1 MKWLSETTLQGE
13 NVRLEPLRAEHAHE
27 LNEAAADGD
36 LYNLWF
42 TSVPR
47 PDQMAEFIDT
57 ALEHQVED
65 KSLPFVVR
73 ELNGKKLI
81 GSTRFLNAEAKN
93 RRLEIGHTWY
103 SKSWQ
108 GTRINKE
115 CKLLLLQYAFEEL
128 HCIAVEFRTNFHN
141 WPSRRAI
148 ESLGAK
154 KDGVLRNHRVD
165 AQGLLRDTVVYSILS
180 QEWPTVRFALE
191 HKLKG

>member
-1 MKWLSETTLQGE
+1 MKWLVEATLQGE
-13 NVRLEPLRAEHAHE
+13 NVRLEPLRAEHAHD
-27 LNEAAADGD
+27 LNQAAADGD

-57 ALEHQVED
+57 ALEHFVED

-73 ELNGKKLI
+73 ELSSGKLV
-81 GSTRFLNAEAKN
+81 GSTRYLNAESKHK
-93 RRLEIGHTWY
+93 RLEIGHTWY

-108 GTRINKE
+108 GTQVNKE

-128 HCIAVEFRTNFHN
+128 ECIAVEFRTNFHN
-141 WPSRRAI
+141 WLSRRAI

-154 KDGVLRNHRVD
+154 KDGVLRNHRID
-165 AQGLLRDTVVYSILS
+165 SQGLLRDTVVYSILD
-180 QEWPTVRFALE
+180 QEWPTVKYSLE
-191 HKLKG
+191 HKLGR

>member
-1 MKWLSETTLQGE
+1 MKWLQEFRLQGE
-13 NVRLEPLRAEHAHE
+13 HVRLEPLRREHRDE
-27 LNEAAADGD
+27 LNFAAQDGD

-42 TSVPR
+42 TSVPTQ
-47 PDQMAEFIDT
+47 DKMDSFIET
-57 ALEHQVED
+57 AILGYEADH
-65 KSLPFVVR
+65 SLPFVVR
-73 ELNGKKLI
+73 ELSTDQLI
-81 GSTRFLNAEAKN
+81 GSTRFLNADARN

-115 CKLLLLQYAFEEL
+115 CKLLLLQHAFEGLE
-128 HCIAVEFRTNFHN
+128 CIAVEFRTNFHN

-165 AQGLLRDTVVYSILS
+165 AQGLLRDTVVYSIID
-180 QEWPTVRFALE
+180 QEWPTVKFSLQ
-191 HKLKG
+191 HKLKR